1 MIINEAKRA
10 IELTKAEATKA
21 KVYGTVEY
29 NALQNA
35 RKDYKGY
42 SVIVAVRKNNAKN
55 SRVTLEDMRRYITFH
70 DDESKSK
77 MNEFVAMCNAKAK
90 GELKNNSFF
99 KIKKWFFEQYPEVA

>member
-35 RKDYKGY
+35 RKDYKG
-42 SVIVAVRKNNAKN
+42 
-55 SRVTLEDMRRYITFH
+55 
-70 DDESKSK
+70 
-77 MNEFVAMCNAKAK
+77 
-90 GELKNNSFF
+90 
-99 KIKKWFFEQYPEVA
+99 